1 MAMMIRSSV
10 VMTLALSSRRAFSD
24 DAGLAAVNGASGVG
38 AVVVIETTAG
48 KMSCSTL
55 IELTAFSLVEQ
66 MGGRVVWP
74 WRGR

>member
-24 DAGLAAVNGASGVG
+24 DAGLDAVNGDSGVG

-55 IELTAFSLVEQ
+55 IELMAFSLVEQ
-66 MGGRVVWP
+66 TGGRVV
-74 WRGR
+74 